1 MLYRLHITPFHVLL
15 TDKSGRGKNVISSFC
30 TFILTD
36 IGYGNI
42 VKNKNFN
49 HGAISVE
56 NLASIL
62 ITNVEIQ
69 KREPFV
75 VFWLHMTNTFYGPTK
90 FQTLANKKVQSA
102 KSNLFY
108 SFLFR

>member
-1 MLYRLHITPFHVLL
+1 MLCRYYITPFHVLL
-15 TDKSGRGKNVISSFC
+15 TDQSGRGKNVISSFC

-42 VKNKNFN
+42 VQNKNFN
-49 HGAISVE
+49 HGVISVE

-75 VFWLHMTNTFYGPTK
+75 VFWLHMTNTFYGPTI
-90 FQTLANKKVQSA
+90 FETLANKKSS
-102 KSNLFY
+102 KCKK
-108 SFLFR
+108 